1 MARSTLESLALAIYR
16 IVMVS
21 SAGDVIVSRELE
33 GPSVLGEMVVKN
45 AERVFGGSS
54 IQFRHYLPLSFNK
67 SYKWTWY
74 DDTTTGIYHGI
85 PGWTRFTLR
94 REGISW
100 TSSWTKATSI
110 VLGDDG
116 DNVDNW
122 DVLLAC
128 LTNWAGVDAD
138 LPAFCMGR
146 CSPNTQVGFVT
157 KIDFT
162 THVRGFFVPLPG
174 YDAADTVYLFI
185 EDLRAQADGH
195 VPPCRRYHSL
205 DRTGA
210 TRMSAGLETLYGV
223 DQSVSWNVRKSV
235 KFFDREQY
243 AVLDE
248 LRSRVGHL
256 LSGEPRR
263 DLSGAW
269 EASRSTLKRS
279 QSATRLDKIDWR
291 TDWMWEDHNR
301 KMEEVSRRRRIRFLQ
316 RMRKSRPELAVPCE
330 EEEPELPQKNR
341 NLCDASTARKRRALA
356 AACR

>member
-33 GPSVLGEMVVKN
+33 GPSVLGEIVVKN

-54 IQFRHYLPLSFNK
+54 IQFRHYLPLTFNK

-100 TSSWTKATSI
+100 TRPWTKATSI

-122 DVLLAC
+122 DILLAC

-185 EDLRAQADGH
+185 EDLRAEPALPAC
-195 VPPCRRYHSL
+195 PPGSKRSTVWTSPLAGTSGRASSFSTVNNMRYS
-205 DRTGA
+205 TN
-210 TRMSAGLETLYGV
+210 YGV
-223 DQSVSWNVRKSV
+223 
-235 KFFDREQY
+235 
-243 AVLDE
+243 
-248 LRSRVGHL
+248 G
-256 LSGEPRR
+256 
-263 DLSGAW
+263 
-269 EASRSTLKRS
+269 
-279 QSATRLDKIDWR
+279 SAI
-291 TDWMWEDHNR
+291 
-301 KMEEVSRRRRIRFLQ
+301 
-316 RMRKSRPELAVPCE
+316 C
-330 EEEPELPQKNR
+330 
-341 NLCDASTARKRRALA
+341 
-356 AACR
+356 